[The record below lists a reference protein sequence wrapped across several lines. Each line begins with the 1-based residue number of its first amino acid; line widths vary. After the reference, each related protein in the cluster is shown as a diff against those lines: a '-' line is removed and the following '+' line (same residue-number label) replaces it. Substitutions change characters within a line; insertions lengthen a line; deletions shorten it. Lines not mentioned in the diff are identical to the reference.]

1 MNIILVI
8 LHRFWFKTIEICD
21 ITIKSVG
28 DVYTQF
34 GFSSIVLTI
43 SIFGDKPIKLV
54 MNKI

>member
-1 MNIILVI
+1 MI
-8 LHRFWFKTIEICD
+8 LHRFWIKTIEICD
-21 ITIKSVG
+21 ITIKSIG
-28 DVYTQF
+28 DVYTKF